1 MIKLLK
7 YLATNLRKEDLYNL
21 AMFLSDNPDVIDQE
35 TLLHII
41 NDVNDFETHVLPQEL
56 SERLNKIQEHF
67 EEMDKLVE
75 LMTAAR
81 DKLEVLNEEYPDV
94 TNLSE

>member
-7 YLATNLRKEDLYNL
+7 YLATNLQKEDLYGL

-41 NDVNDFETHVLPQEL
+41 NDVNDFEMQSLPQEL
-56 SERLNKIQEHF
+56 NEKLDKIQEHF
-67 EEMDKLVE
+67 KEMDKHEE
-75 LMTAAR
+75 LHKILK
-81 DKLEVLNEEYPDV
+81 DNNIGLN
-94 TNLSE
+94 

>member
-41 NDVNDFETHVLPQEL
+41 NDVNDFEMQSLPQEL
-56 SERLNKIQEHF
+56 NEKLDKIQEHF
-67 EEMDKLVE
+67 REMDKHEE
-75 LMTAAR
+75 LHR
-81 DKLEVLNEEYPDV
+81 ILKDNNIGLN
-94 TNLSE
+94 

>member
-7 YLATNLRKEDLYNL
+7 YLATNLQKEDLYGL

-41 NDVNDFETHVLPQEL
+41 NDVNG
-56 SERLNKIQEHF
+56 F
-67 EEMDKLVE
+67 EEVSVPPDIKSKIDEIKKHFDEMDADRE
-75 LMTAAR
+75 LHKILK
-81 DKLEVLNEEYPDV
+81 DNNIELN
-94 TNLSE
+94 

>member
-7 YLATNLRKEDLYNL
+7 YLADTLEKEDLYNL

-41 NDVNDFETHVLPQEL
+41 NDVNDFEMESLPEEL
-56 SERLNKIQEHF
+56 NEKLDQIQQHF
-67 EEMDKLVE
+67 KEMDQHEE
-75 LMTAAR
+75 LHR
-81 DKLEVLNEEYPDV
+81 ILKDNNIGLN
-94 TNLSE
+94 

>member
-7 YLATNLRKEDLYNL
+7 YLADNLEKEDLYNL

-41 NDVNDFETHVLPQEL
+41 NDVNDFEMQSLPQEL
-56 SERLNKIQEHF
+56 NEKLDKIQEHF
-67 EEMDKLVE
+67 KEMDKHEE
-75 LMTAAR
+75 LHR
-81 DKLEVLNEEYPDV
+81 ILKDNNIGLN
-94 TNLSE
+94 

>member
-7 YLATNLRKEDLYNL
+7 YLATNLEKEDLYNL

-41 NDVNDFETHVLPQEL
+41 NEVNGFEQEL
-56 SERLNKIQEHF
+56 IPEEINEKLDKIQEHF
-67 EEMDKLVE
+67 KEMDKHAE
-75 LMTAAR
+75 LE
-81 DKLEVLNEEYPDV
+81 KILKNNNIGLN
-94 TNLSE
+94 

>member
-7 YLATNLRKEDLYNL
+7 YLANTLEKEHLYNL

-41 NDVNDFETHVLPQEL
+41 NDVNDFEMESLPEEL
-56 SERLNKIQEHF
+56 NEKLDQIQQHF
-67 EEMDKLVE
+67 KEMDQHEE
-75 LMTAAR
+75 LHR
-81 DKLEVLNEEYPDV
+81 ILKDNNIGLN
-94 TNLSE
+94 

>member
-67 EEMDKLVE
+67 EEMDKHEE
-75 LMTAAR
+75 LHR
-81 DKLEVLNEEYPDV
+81 ILKDNNIGLN
-94 TNLSE
+94 

>member
-7 YLATNLRKEDLYNL
+7 YLATNLEKEDLYNL

-41 NDVNDFETHVLPQEL
+41 NEVDSIEKQGIKVNVDH
-56 SERLNKIQEHF
+56 SMYDKIKKNF
-67 EEMDKLVE
+67 EEKDDMRLQKKFDEYVDIMLY
-75 LMTAAR
+75 R
-81 DKLEVLNEEYPDV
+81 NNIGLN
-94 TNLSE
+94 